1 MGDTTTPYLPLNT
14 THANPP
20 SLNLNKKWHIDK
32 NTSFDIGI
40 RLQTQKSDVKMKNRH
55 LIGTLMMNAE
65 NPLYAEQ
72 REKSGSS
79 TFTKFYYQYN
89 WALNQALDNLANNQ
103 EYIVFLETH
112 EDVVFTDSHKHNGNF
127 DFFQVK
133 ETDAFTLKK
142 LYAIGKKE
150 KNSILGKLILSIHNK
165 TYENQVRSL
174 CIVASNGFNF
184 KNILKNNT
192 TLSVYSIHDLNDQ
205 SINELNENLK
215 KEIGDD
221 IDLSKINFHHSK
233 LSADFN
239 GMQHQMIGK
248 IATLIKKLFPKSYYD
263 AEDAYRTI
271 IDEMCRKGTNMQDYK
286 IWDEFVANK
295 GLKSTE
301 IENVLKTKTS
311 NDFENIRECFNNI
324 SNDLNIN
331 AFKKEQIKK
340 SIQKIHTEIC
350 SYNHCYVKI
359 CEIINKHIED
369 KRINIYDT
377 DIKTVISA
385 ITNSLGEKI
394 DDISLYE
401 MIIYCLIR
409 RVLDEDS

>member
-1 MGDTTTPYLPLNT
+1 MYLQ
-14 THANPP
+14 
-20 SLNLNKKWHIDK
+20 I
-32 NTSFDIGI
+32 
-40 RLQTQKSDVKMKNRH
+40 QKSDVKMKNRH

-89 WALNQALDNLANNQ
+89 WALNQALDNLSNNQ

-112 EDVVFTDSHKHNGNF
+112 EDVVFTDSHKDNGNF

-133 ETDAFTLKK
+133 ETDTFTLKK

-150 KNSILGKLILSIHNK
+150 KNSILGKLILSIRNR

-174 CIVASNGFNF
+174 CVVASNGFNF
-184 KNILKNNT
+184 KKAKILKNNT
-192 TLSVYSIHDLNDQ
+192 NLSVYSINDLNEQ
-205 SINELNENLK
+205 SIKELTESIK
-215 KEIGDD
+215 EEIGDD

-233 LSADFN
+233 LSTDFD

-248 IATLIKKLFPKSYYD
+248 IATIIKKLFPKSYYD

-271 IDEMCRKGTNMQDYK
+271 IDEMFRKGTNMQDYK
-286 IWDEFVANK
+286 IWEEFVANK

-311 NDFENIRECFNNI
+311 NDFENIRECFDNI
-324 SNDLNIN
+324 SNELNIN
-331 AFKKEQIKK
+331 TFKKEKIKQ
-340 SIQKIHTEIC
+340 SIQNIHTEIY
-350 SYNHCYVKI
+350 SYNHCYIKI
-359 CEIINKHIED
+359 FEIINKHIEE
-369 KRINIYDT
+369 KKINIYDT
-377 DIKTVISA
+377 DINTVINT
-385 ITNSLGEKI
+385 ITNSLGEII
-394 DDISLYE
+394 DDISSYE